1 MNIACSTLPF
11 RSYPLSGALGKIASF
26 GIKRVEL
33 CVDPF
38 HSEPTRW
45 KEQPKEIKLLV
56 EHSSLVINSIHV
68 PVPEEIPGSS
78 YDTVREDWS
87 LNTKKSIDL
96 AAFLG
101 APFVVQHVRIFETP
115 GGSRSDAILRKA
127 VPDLFEIARYAA
139 TREIKVAI
147 ENTPSSTERM
157 LGSDVKELMNVVDML
172 PEDTVGICL
181 DLSHLLACGRDP
193 VEELESINIQ
203 RLISVHA
210 SDNNSNQ
217 LKDIHLPLG
226 VGDIPWRRILDIL
239 ESLRFRGSFVIEV
252 VGEGEN
258 GDKALTDSLNFL
270 REIHNFDDWP

>member
-11 RSYPLSGALGKIASF
+11 RSYPLSEALGKIAYF

-33 CVDPF
+33 CVDPL
-38 HSEPTRW
+38 HSKPTRW

-56 EHSSLVINSIHV
+56 EHSGLVINSIHV
-68 PVPEEIPGSS
+68 PLPEEIPGSS
-78 YDTVREDWS
+78 YDKVREAWS

-115 GGSRSDAILRKA
+115 GGPRSDTTLGKA
-127 VPDLFEIARYAA
+127 VPDLFEIAQYAA
-139 TREIKVAI
+139 TRKIKVAI
-147 ENTPSSTERM
+147 ENTPSSTEKM
-157 LGSDVKELMNVVDML
+157 IGSDVKDLMDVVDTL
-172 PEDTVGICL
+172 PGDTVGICL

-193 VEELESINIQ
+193 VESLESINFQ

-226 VGDIPWRRILDIL
+226 AGDIPWRRILDIL
-239 ESLRFRGSFVIEV
+239 GSLRFRGSFVIEV
-252 VGEGEN
+252 VGEGED
-258 GDKALTDSLNFL
+258 GDRALADSLNFI
-270 REIHNFDDWP
+270 REIHKFDDWP

>member
-11 RSYPLSGALGKIASF
+11 RNYPLSEALRKIASF

-33 CVDPF
+33 CVDPL
-38 HSEPTRW
+38 HSKPTRW
-45 KEQPKEIKLLV
+45 KEQPGEIKLLV
-56 EHSSLVINSIHV
+56 EHSGLVINSIHV
-68 PVPEEIPGSS
+68 PLPEEIPSSS
-78 YDTVREDWS
+78 YDEAKETWS
-87 LNTKKSIDL
+87 LNTKESIDL
-96 AAFLG
+96 AAVLG

-115 GGSRSDAILRKA
+115 GGPRSDTTLGKA
-127 VPDLFEIARYAA
+127 VPDLFEIAQYAA
-139 TREIKVAI
+139 TRKIKVAI
-147 ENTPSSTERM
+147 ENTPSSTEKM

-172 PEDTVGICL
+172 PGDTVGICL

-193 VEELESINIQ
+193 VEALESINFQ

-226 VGDIPWRRILDIL
+226 AGDIPWRRILDIL

-252 VGEGEN
+252 AGEGED
-258 GDKALTDSLNFL
+258 GDRALTDSLDFL
-270 REIHNFDDWP
+270 RGVHNFDDWP